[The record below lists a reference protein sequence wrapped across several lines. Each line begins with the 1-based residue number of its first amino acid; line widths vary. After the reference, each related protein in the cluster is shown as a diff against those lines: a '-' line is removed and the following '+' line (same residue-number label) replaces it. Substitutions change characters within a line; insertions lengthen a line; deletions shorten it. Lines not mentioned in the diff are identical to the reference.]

1 MNVFWADLHIHTAL
15 SPCAADEMTPPAIVQ
30 AARARGLSMIAI
42 CDHNTAGNVAAT
54 QTAAGAALTV
64 IAGME
69 ITTAEEVHV
78 VALFPD
84 VDAARAAADEVRGTL
99 PVASDE
105 NRRHFG
111 VQQLL
116 SAAGEQVGEETRLLA
131 AATPFSL
138 SRTVTLI
145 QSHGGLAV
153 AAHVNR
159 PSFSVL
165 SQLGVFPTEVGF
177 DALEVF
183 APPGK
188 PAPMAAYARHGLP
201 LLWSS
206 DSHFLTDVGTVR
218 TGLRLEEASFDEL
231 RWALR
236 GQGGRRVLDA

>member
-30 AARARGLSMIAI
+30 AAQTRGLSMIAI
-42 CDHNTAGNVAAT
+42 CDHNAVGNTAAT
-54 QTAAGAALTV
+54 QIAAGGALTV

-69 ITTAEEVHV
+69 VTTAEEVHV

-84 VDAARAAADEVRGTL
+84 VEAARAAADAVTDTL
-99 PVASDE
+99 PLATDE

-111 VQQLL
+111 EQWLL
-116 SAAGEQVGEETRLLA
+116 SAAGERVGDETHLLA
-131 AATPFSL
+131 AATPLSL
-138 SRTVTLI
+138 SQVVTLI

-165 SQLGVFPTEVGF
+165 SQLGVFPTDVGF

-188 PAPMAAYARHGLP
+188 PAPTAAYAQHGLP
-201 LLWSS
+201 ILRSS
-206 DSHFLTDVGTVR
+206 DSHYLADVGTVR
-218 TGLRLEEASFDEL
+218 TGLRLEHASFDEL
-231 RWALR
+231 RRALR